1 MERESNCQ
9 SVSRALDKTPR
20 SAQQS
25 RMNKIPVGKTVAFAY
40 NFLFTRFGTV
50 VGVAALP
57 AVLASAVDYLVR
69 SYTSTEESEA
79 AGGVNLLIWLSGT
92 VTTIFISSVATV
104 GIIRA
109 ALGLPLGSGAY
120 YFPVGPLELRMFVT
134 KLRFWLGVAVLL
146 ILASL
151 AASVAFML
159 AGVPIDGAG
168 TVEPSAATLIAGFAA
183 WAAFAYAILTII
195 RMGFLLPATVVS
207 EDKGGLQRSHDLS
220 RGNFWRM
227 VAVVLALAAP
237 ILVLVSVAGAVIL
250 RASLGPDYARVLE
263 QDGMLELMRRG
274 EEAVAQNLLLWEA
287 FNAAIFILAS
297 GLVYAASAYAYRAV
311 TGKPPPDT
319 GAR

>member
-1 MERESNCQ
+1 
-9 SVSRALDKTPR
+9 
-20 SAQQS
+20 
-25 RMNKIPVGKTVAFAY
+25 MNKIPVVKTVAFAY
-40 NFLFTRFGTV
+40 NFLFTRIGTV
-50 VGVAALP
+50 AGVAALP

-69 SYTSTEESEA
+69 SYTSTDETEA
-79 AGGVNLLIWLSGT
+79 AGGANLLIWLLGT

-104 GIIRA
+104 GITRA

-120 YFPVGPLELRMFVT
+120 YFPVGTLELRMFVT

-151 AASVAFML
+151 VASVTFML

-168 TVEPSAATLIAGFAA
+168 TVEPSAATLLAGLAT
-183 WAAFAYAILTII
+183 WTAFGYAIVTIM
-195 RMGFLLPATVVS
+195 RMGFLLSATVVS
-207 EDKGGLQRSHDLS
+207 ENKAGLRRSHDLS

-263 QDGMLELMRRG
+263 QEGMLELMRRG
-274 EEAVAQNLLLWEA
+274 EDAVAQNLLLWEV
-287 FNAAIFILAS
+287 FNTAIFILAS
-297 GLVYAASAYAYRAV
+297 GLIYAASAYAYRALI
-311 TGKPPPDT
+311 GKPLPDT
-319 GAR
+319 GSR